1 MNVGKFLKY
10 HIMATKIPYEERDYK
25 FTFKGLISM
34 VHLALDQDHEERKV
48 KGIECIKILR
58 GLLKQENCRG
68 EVSFA
73 HIERAIKE
81 IGDVKDASYT
91 TYYCPSCGEDN
102 EEKCLEI
109 MSPGPYEWTCK
120 NCDTKWIIN
129 IGYYIQ

>member
-1 MNVGKFLKY
+1 MMTGQTK
-10 HIMATKIPYEERDYK
+10 HIN
-25 FTFKGLISM
+25 GLINNM
-34 VHLALDQDHEERKV
+34 NNKNR
-48 KGIECIKILR
+48 CIKILR

-129 IGYYIQ
+129 IEYYIS